1 MKLTFITVL
10 AIAVW
15 AVPEAIAILPP
26 YASARVNEVGRSPA
40 KLPHKGSVAPKA
52 IADFTSNPAQRWTQR
67 GSQLIADLRIAT
79 LELLPAPPSTGT
91 PDKNTRT
98 PGGTRTE
105 LTATEL
111 IGVCKPTAKA
121 LTALVPEKS
130 AQSLTTAEHPVFW
143 FYIPYAP
150 EEIESI
156 EFSLH
161 NNVSDQMTTIYRT
174 SPQLTKTPG
183 VIGIPLPPIPKHS
196 LKLNESYRWYFKANC
211 KPRPQEK
218 SRKEDDI
225 QLEGAVIRVQ
235 GGSNLGNQVIWYD
248 ELTNRAKRYLSN
260 PQNTEVQNA
269 WTELLTTVGLE
280 ELAQVPLV
288 SELPQRRD

>member
-1 MKLTFITVL
+1 MKLTLITVL
-10 AIAVW
+10 AIALG
-15 AVPEAIAILPP
+15 AVPEAIALLPP

-52 IADFTSNPAQRWTQR
+52 IADFTSNPAQKWTQR

-79 LELLPAPPSTGT
+79 LELLPAPPRTGT
-91 PDKNTRT
+91 PDDNTRT
-98 PGGTRTE
+98 PGGTRTG

-111 IGVCKPTAKA
+111 IGACQPTAKA
-121 LTALVPEKS
+121 LTALVPEKT

-161 NNVSDQMTTIYRT
+161 SNVNDQMTTIYRT

-218 SRKEDDI
+218 SRKDDI
-225 QLEGAVIRVQ
+225 KLEGVVIRVQ